1 MKTFHGSSNTKF
13 RFFLLPRPQEPRF
26 SLSTIR
32 VNSFR
37 LSVYSSSTLFISS
50 VVSLTLNAQNH
61 NKVGIKY
68 IPSKLNIYYHGI
80 PIGLIRVPGFY
91 QPAHS
96 DNIKVTTQI
105 SLHCVNVSQIIS
117 ESLLQDKA
125 RKKVVQVKAIGDI
138 RVRLFLFRLASPKI
152 KIALDCD
159 IDLDYAELPFKN
171 YELFNNMD
179 VVQHHL
185 PGIHQFTD
193 GVNFASGG
201 ASALVETSQGNEGRD
216 IYKIGGRKFAF
227 VGMGAFDCAPKM
239 RALKQHRGHRDKE
252 ATSLE
257 NYTIKYFLK
266 YSKS

>member
-1 MKTFHGSSNTKF
+1 MDLPTQNSGSFCCQGLYNACSFKGCCLFAFT
-13 RFFLLPRPQEPRF
+13 FLLFIVIAIAISALVVIFIFRPQEPRF

-37 LSVYSSSTLFISS
+37 LSLYSSSTLFISS

-68 IPSKLNIYYHGI
+68 IPSKLNIYNHGI

-105 SLHCVNVSQIIS
+105 SLHCVNVSQILS

-138 RVRLFLFRLASPKI
+138 RVQLFLFRLASPKI

-159 IDLDYAELPFKN
+159 IDLDYAELLFKN

-185 PGIHQFTD
+185 ATFPGKS
-193 GVNFASGG
+193 ASF
-201 ASALVETSQGNEGRD
+201 SKKCTLAL
-216 IYKIGGRKFAF
+216 Y
-227 VGMGAFDCAPKM
+227 
-239 RALKQHRGHRDKE
+239 L
-252 ATSLE
+252 
-257 NYTIKYFLK
+257 
-266 YSKS
+266 